1 MNQTFNL
8 SRFFFDKND
17 HILLNIVN
25 DVLNRDAAD
34 QDIKDLLTSY
44 LHPHGIKEMT
54 ASTGL
59 RIAYAV
65 IHLLGSLEA
74 GKAIDR
80 QNALRSLR
88 DEVFCSSQQ
97 GALQKNTARVLL
109 EIMKELV
116 RARGDYVRQLRLAR
130 DFRMATFGKPRFIRR
145 QLQKHHLVEM
155 PEEWNQIAF
164 DDHVHDAN
172 TKGRKSPT
180 HMVMD
185 AWIKGIRS
193 LNVIYYNFINIE
205 VATELIASSEIM
217 GISVRIGIEYLA
229 RYRGRYIKFFWVPRG
244 FADRQAF
251 LDFLSRGAARQF
263 MDEGRK
269 VSEYQQGYV
278 FSVLDAFNRRHRLV
292 INEVYATNL
301 APLTQGD
308 FLAFVGSGQPSLLH
322 LAKFISTH
330 LFPHLQA
337 AVKILRTEYQAADEE
352 GRLRIRHTLEVMNAL
367 DSDAIIE
374 SFLQPAKNP
383 DIHNPNEP
391 HEGPAIPEL
400 LLLSPEELLKRVAD
414 LNSGFRV
421 TLNLTGLSPADV
433 LELLYDCKG
442 RITHLEI
449 FNLKDHTS
457 GIASHNA
464 EINRLQLAIN
474 QGNVITLKRVIKK
487 IIQDIGLG
495 GENSAG
501 AERTAKLTAILHD
514 MPTLQGFYK
523 TSPLMSRFGTDSTG
537 SSHNRFGMGL
547 VVKDTLPRRSQ
558 KALAR
563 DPLQARVVIPVRMT
577 TLLRITY
584 APRDFRS
591 APREFENLRRVF
603 SQTLIK
609 APSGMGFGYEQQK
622 DWVVQSYSA
631 HMEPHGNLALL
642 GGIRKESENGQ
653 LSLEFDK
660 TEDVR
665 RIPLRYMN
673 THLKNGLKILCGFIP
688 AFATFFLTKDWWLL
702 AYLGAFIWFG
712 ITGVRNVIQSVL
724 GGGGIKRSPLL
735 RWNNYI
741 SWDRL
746 ADSLF
751 YTGFSVPLLDLV
763 VKTLILDRMF
773 GITTR
778 TSPLVLYAVMALA
791 NGVYISSHNIFRG
804 LPRQVAFGNF
814 FRSVLSIP
822 LAVILNALISS
833 ALGASGAVAVQSILQ
848 KWAAVISKLAS
859 DCVAAII
866 EGLAD
871 RLKNIRMRFMDYST
885 KVAQIFE
892 VFARLEVLFPDA
904 DVATLLESPEEFLR
918 MIDEK
923 QPDLGK
929 IVIINALDL
938 LYLWMYQPRAE
949 STLEAIM
956 TSMNQEERRILMASQ
971 CVLQQQRQISQL
983 FVDEVFGKKFSKA
996 LSFYLE
1002 RSEDYLHALRT
1013 VYAQFRQ
1020 DEQKV
1025 YSMNTLEIRPR

>member
-1 MNQTFNL
+1 MSQSFSF

-25 DVLNRDAAD
+25 DVLTRDLAH

-65 IHLLGSLEA
+65 IHLLGSLEV
-74 GKAIDR
+74 GMAIDR

-109 EIMKELV
+109 EIMKDLV
-116 RARGDYVRQLRLAR
+116 RSKGDYVRQLQLAR

-145 QLQKHHLVEM
+145 QLARHHLVEM

-193 LNVIYYNFINIE
+193 LNVIYYNYINIE
-205 VATELIASSEIM
+205 VATELMESAEIM

-229 RYRGRYIKFFWVPRG
+229 RFRGRYIKLFWVPRG
-244 FADRQAF
+244 FADRQSF
-251 LDFLSRGAARQF
+251 LDFLSRGGAQCF
-263 MDEGRK
+263 MDKGRE
-269 VSEYQQGYV
+269 VSEYQQRYV
-278 FSVLDAFNRRHRLV
+278 FSVLNEFNRKHRPVL
-292 INEVYATNL
+292 NEAYETNL
-301 APLTQGD
+301 APLNSND
-308 FLAFVGSGQPSLLH
+308 FLKFVGSGQPSLQH
-322 LAKFISTH
+322 LAKYIHT
-330 LFPHLQA
+330 LLYPEMKE
-337 AVKILRTEYQAADEE
+337 VVNRLRSSFESADEE
-352 GRLRIRHTLEVMNAL
+352 EQLRIRNAVEVMNSL

-374 SFLQPAKNP
+374 SFLQPSKNP
-383 DIHNPNEP
+383 DIYNPNEL
-391 HEGPAIPEL
+391 HESPEVPEL
-400 LLLSPEELLKRVAD
+400 LLFSPDKLLERVNEL
-414 LNSGFRV
+414 NTGIRV

-449 FNLKDHTS
+449 FNLKDHAAGTA
-457 GIASHNA
+457 GHNA

-474 QGNVITLKRVIKK
+474 KGNVINLKRVIKK
-487 IIQDIGLG
+487 IIQDI
-495 GENSAG
+495 EMTAEPDSAV
-501 AERTAKLTAILHD
+501 ERVAKLTAILHD
-514 MPTLQGFYK
+514 MPTLQGFYQ
-523 TSPLMSRFGTDSTG
+523 TSPLRSRFGTDSTG
-537 SSHNRFGMGL
+537 TSRNRFGMGF
-547 VVKDTLPRRSQ
+547 VVKDTIPRRSQ
-558 KALAR
+558 KLLDR
-563 DPLQARVVIPVRMT
+563 DPLQARVKIPVRMT
-577 TLLRITY
+577 AVLRVKY
-584 APRDFRS
+584 VPRDNRS
-591 APREFENLRRVF
+591 SPREFENIRRAL
-603 SQTLIK
+603 SYALIRT
-609 APSGMGFGYEQQK
+609 PTGMGFKYEQHK
-622 DWVVQSYSA
+622 DWVVPSYSA
-631 HMEPHGNLALL
+631 HMEPHGNVALL
-642 GGIRKESENGQ
+642 GGVRSEFENGRLTLDQ
-653 LSLEFDK
+653 EVGDDK
-660 TEDVR
+660 KR
-665 RIPLRYMN
+665 RIPIRYLN
-673 THLKNGLKILCGFIP
+673 THLKNGLKILGGFIP
-688 AFATFFLTKDWWLL
+688 AFATFSLTKDWWLL
-702 AYLGAFIWFG
+702 AYFGAFIWFG
-712 ITGVRNVIQSVL
+712 ITGVRNIIQSVL
-724 GGGGIKRSPLL
+724 GGGGLKRSPLL
-735 RWNNYI
+735 RWNDYI

-763 VKTLILDRMF
+763 VKTMILDRMF
-773 GITTR
+773 GVTTK
-778 TSPLVLYAVMALA
+778 TSPLILYAVMALA
-791 NGVYISSHNIFRG
+791 NGIYISGHNIFRG
-804 LPRQVAFGNF
+804 LPWQVAFGNF

-822 LAVILNALISS
+822 LALILNAIIGSV
-833 ALGASGAVAVQSILQ
+833 LGVAGAVAVQSILQ
-848 KWAAVISKLAS
+848 KWAAIISKLAS

-871 RLKNIRMRFMDYST
+871 RLNNIRMRFMDYST
-885 KVAQIFE
+885 KIAQIFE

-904 DVATLLESPEEFLR
+904 EVVKLLESPQEFLQL
-918 MIDEK
+918 ISEK

-949 STLEAIM
+949 STLKAIM
-956 TSMNQEERRILMASQ
+956 ISMNQEERRILVASQ
-971 CVLQQQRQISQL
+971 CILQQQRQISQL

-1002 RSEDYLHALRT
+1002 RSDDYLNALQKIFINLQGNEKD
-1013 VYAQFRQ
+1013 QFSKK
-1020 DEQKV
+1020 EV
-1025 YSMNTLEIRPR
+1025 

>member
-1 MNQTFNL
+1 MNQTSNL

-25 DVLNRDAAD
+25 DVLNRDVAD

-65 IHLLGSLEA
+65 IHLLGSLEV

-116 RARGDYVRQLRLAR
+116 RSRGDYVRQLQLAR

-145 QLQKHHLVEM
+145 QLAKHHLVEM

-193 LNVIYYNFINIE
+193 LNVIYYNSINIE
-205 VATELIASSEIM
+205 VAAELIGSSEIM

-229 RYRGRYIKFFWVPRG
+229 RYRGRYIKLFWVPRG
-244 FADRQAF
+244 FADHQAF
-251 LDFLSRGAARQF
+251 LDFLSRGVARQF

-269 VSEYQQGYV
+269 VSRYQQGYV

-292 INEVYATNL
+292 LNEVYQTSL
-301 APLTQGD
+301 APLARED

-322 LAKFISTH
+322 LAKFIYTH
-330 LFPHLQA
+330 LFPQLQA
-337 AVKILRTEYQAADEE
+337 VVKGLQTAGGSDEE
-352 GRLRIRHTLEVMNAL
+352 EGLRIRHALEVMDAL

-374 SFLQPAKNP
+374 AFLQPSKNP
-383 DIHNPNEP
+383 DIHNPYEP
-391 HEGPAIPEL
+391 HEGPDIPAL
-400 LLLSPEELLKRVAD
+400 LLLSPEQLLDRVAG
-414 LNSGFRV
+414 LNTGFCV

-449 FNLKDHTS
+449 FNLRDHTS
-457 GIASHNA
+457 GIAGHNA
-464 EINRLQLAIN
+464 EINQLQLAIN

-487 IIQDIGLG
+487 IIQDVGLE
-495 GENSAG
+495 GEPAEV

-514 MPTLQGFYK
+514 MPTLQGFYT
-523 TSPLMSRFGTDSTG
+523 TSLLMSRFGTDSTG
-537 SSHNRFGMGL
+537 SSRNRFGMGL

-558 KALAR
+558 KILDR
-563 DPLQARVVIPVRMT
+563 DPLQTRVGIPVRMT

-584 APRDFRS
+584 VPRDFRS
-591 APREFENLRRVF
+591 APRDFENLRRVL

-609 APSGMGFGYEQQK
+609 KQSGMGVGYEQQR

-642 GGIRKESENGQ
+642 GGIGKGAGDGQ
-653 LSLEFDK
+653 LSLLHEAEEN
-660 TEDVR
+660 TTG

-673 THLKNGLKILCGFIP
+673 THLKNGLKILGGFIP
-688 AFATFFLTKDWWLL
+688 AFATFVLTKDWWFL
-702 AYLGAFIWFG
+702 AYFGAFIWFG

-724 GGGGIKRSPLL
+724 GGGGIRRSPLL
-735 RWNNYI
+735 RWNDYI

-773 GITTR
+773 GINTR
-778 TSPLVLYAVMALA
+778 TSPLILYAVMALA
-791 NGVYISSHNIFRG
+791 NGIYISSHNIFRG
-804 LPRQVAFGNF
+804 FPRQVAFGNF

-822 LAVILNALISS
+822 LAVLLNALIGSI
-833 ALGASGAVAVQSILQ
+833 LGITGVPGLDSILQ

-871 RLKNIRMRFMDYST
+871 RLNNIRMRFMDYST
-885 KVAQIFE
+885 KAAQIFE

-904 DVATLLESPEEFLR
+904 DVVSLLECPEEFLR
-918 MIDEK
+918 LIGDK

-949 STLEAIM
+949 STLKAIM

-983 FVDEVFGKKFSKA
+983 FVDEVFGKKFSRA

-1002 RSEDYLHALRT
+1002 RSEDYLQALRT
-1013 VYAQFRQ
+1013 LSAHFLLDGRKVYAQ
-1020 DEQKV
+1020 
-1025 YSMNTLEIRPR
+1025 NTLET